1 MVAKMNE
8 EWSQWITLEESA
20 TCEPRRQRRSF
31 TTTDTLMQKRLST
44 TSVQASSSSMSLGG
58 ASASPRRIRNESE
71 SSSASLNSS
80 SSASDARIPRT
91 RNKGTRNRRKSAA
104 EKLLSPK
111 NEAMLLKILEVNKL
125 GNAEV
130 LERIRVKE
138 SEKEIK
144 RTTSLSGIIKKLSFS
159 SKKSASK

>member
-1 MVAKMNE
+1 MDQA
-8 EWSQWITLEESA
+8 WSQWITVEEA
-20 TCEPRRQRRSF
+20 TACEPCRKRRSC
-31 TTTDTLMQKRLST
+31 
-44 TSVQASSSSMSLGG
+44 TSVESDLHAPSLRGSGSSMSLSA
-58 ASASPRRIRNESE
+58 ASMSPRRCRNESD
-71 SSSASLNSS
+71 SSSTSLNSAC
-80 SSASDARIPRT
+80 SASESRVVRAARKAT
-91 RNKGTRNRRKSAA
+91 RSRRRSAG

-138 SEKEIK
+138 PEKEIK

-159 SKKSASK
+159 TKRSSSK